1 MCSKEG
7 EVWRIFFSNKINV
20 TRSWPFSFLCCPV
33 ALVSSL
39 MFHERT
45 HVSLNKAELVRNAR
59 RLPAINLIKKRD
71 FKDFCE
77 KVTDTLD

>member
-1 MCSKEG
+1 MED
-7 EVWRIFFSNKINV
+7 FFKNKINV

-39 MFHERT
+39 MSHERT

-71 FKDFCE
+71 FKDLIVLNSTFYL
-77 KVTDTLD
+77 VHVGI